1 MNKTLLK
8 VSSTTSTKQL
18 AGCIANCV
26 EEGKE
31 TEIRAIGASAV
42 NQMYKSLA
50 IASSIV
56 ASKGFSLLFKA
67 GFADFEENGDVKTA
81 MIARIVVR

>member
-31 TEIRAIGASAV
+31 TEIRAVGASAV

-56 ASKGFSLLFKA
+56 ASKGFSLL
-67 GFADFEENGDVKTA
+67 ENGDVKTA

>member
-1 MNKTLLK
+1 M
-8 VSSTTSTKQL
+8 
-18 AGCIANCV
+18 
-26 EEGKE
+26 
-31 TEIRAIGASAV
+31 GASAV